1 MYLSAP
7 FNLQNFYKKNL
18 RVDSELWG
26 CAPFLGPK
34 QPICPEQNVFGYKP
48 LLLLSSTYGPFH
60 CAKFKR
66 NLTMDPELW
75 RCTIFG
81 TKVVHLPQIIFFS
94 ENLLMSLVSFIHAYL
109 HVKNQ
114 SQILIYYW
122 NTDELKILKSH
133 CLRAI
138 FVFTSE
144 LEFSQACSFL
154 RMLMN
159 HKNCDFTQIPV
170 KTDDLIFLKSRKNMF
185 LGHFWLL

>member
-1 MYLSAP
+1 
-7 FNLQNFYKKNL
+7 
-18 RVDSELWG
+18 
-26 CAPFLGPK
+26 
-34 QPICPEQNVFGYKP
+34 
-48 LLLLSSTYGPFH
+48 
-60 CAKFKR
+60 
-66 NLTMDPELW
+66 MDPELW

-81 TKVVHLPQIIFFS
+81 SKVVHLPQIIFFS

-133 CLRAI
+133 CLKAI